1 MERFFCSVQDLQKQL
16 LYLVKFEVMIL
27 NPKFPLYLPGVEN
40 SNNDNVSIIGAS
52 LREDITILGYFVSG
66 NGGLEIQVQNKYAT
80 KEYTSF
86 SDILKYLT
94 LFRESVS
101 IISKSLFFRLTSRVI
116 CSEGKIETSSLLK

>member
-1 MERFFCSVQDLQKQL
+1 VERFFRSVQDLQKQL

-52 LREDITILGYFVSG
+52 LREDMTILGYFVSG
-66 NGGLEIQVQNKYAT
+66 NGGLEIKLQNTYST

-86 SDILKYLT
+86 SDILKKFIQDNQLENVKRLGMAVPGPVLT
-94 LFRESVS
+94 EKAALRDWAG
-101 IISKSLFFRLTSRVI
+101 I
-116 CSEGKIETSSLLK
+116 